1 MTSGGHFGP
10 VCDIVW
16 GVGSEFLLSVSSDQ
30 TTRLHA
36 AWASA
41 DDKSDVSVMDDDD
54 TVFV

>member
-1 MTSGGHFGP
+1 VTSGGHFGP

-36 AWASA
+36 VWASA